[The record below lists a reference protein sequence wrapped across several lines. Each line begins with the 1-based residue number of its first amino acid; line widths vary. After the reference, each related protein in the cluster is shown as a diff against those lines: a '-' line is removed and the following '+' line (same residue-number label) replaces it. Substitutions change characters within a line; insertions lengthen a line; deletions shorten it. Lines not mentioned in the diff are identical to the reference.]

1 MFYNNDEVLN
11 MYVINPELP
20 EPYKYETDYRKI
32 PKELLNSNIPKGR
45 DKVKWSPFKTVSDQ
59 YKLLDEYIEEQNKVD
74 MPLLS
79 DDQLQILNE
88 TVYYNSM
95 NNILTEL
102 SYWDNGYINS
112 IECYINKVDLFEHVM
127 VVTSKN
133 RETKTKISLNT
144 IVSIK

>member
-1 MFYNNDEVLN
+1 
-11 MYVINPELP
+11 MYVVNPELP
-20 EPYKYETDYRKI
+20 ERYKYETDYRKI
-32 PKELLNSNIPKGR
+32 PREYLNSNIPKGR
-45 DKVKWSPFKTVSDQ
+45 DKVKWAPFKTVSDQ
-59 YKLLDEYIEEQNKVD
+59 YKLLDEYIEEQNKVE

-112 IECYINKVDLFEHVM
+112 MECYINKVDLLERVM

-133 RETKTKISLNT
+133 KETKIKISLNT

>member
-1 MFYNNDEVLN
+1 

-20 EPYKYETDYRKI
+20 VQYKYETDYRKI

-95 NNILTEL
+95 NNILTEI

-112 IECYINKVDLFEHVM
+112 MECYINKVNLLERVM
-127 VVTSKN
+127 VVTNKH
-133 RETKTKISLNT
+133 RGTKIKISLNY
-144 IVSIK
+144 IVSVE

>member
-1 MFYNNDEVLN
+1 
-11 MYVINPELP
+11 MYVVNPELP
-20 EPYKYETDYRKI
+20 ERYKYETDYRKI
-32 PKELLNSNIPKGR
+32 PREYLNSNIPKGR
-45 DKVKWSPFKTVSDQ
+45 DKVKWAPFKTVSDQ
-59 YKLLDEYIEEQNKVD
+59 YKFLDEYIEEQNKVE

-112 IECYINKVDLFEHVM
+112 MECYINKVDALENVM
-127 VVTSKN
+127 IVSNESK
-133 RETKTKISLNT
+133 ETKIKIPLN
-144 IVSIK
+144 SIININ

>member
-1 MFYNNDEVLN
+1 M
-11 MYVINPELP
+11 
-20 EPYKYETDYRKI
+20 
-32 PKELLNSNIPKGR
+32 LNSNIPKGR
-45 DKVKWSPFKTVSDQ
+45 DKVKWAPFKTVSDQ
-59 YKLLDEYIEEQNKVD
+59 YKLLDEYIEEQNKVE

-112 IECYINKVDLFEHVM
+112 MECYINKVDALEHVM
-127 VVTSKN
+127 IVSNESK
-133 RETKTKISLNT
+133 ETKIKIPLN
-144 IVSIK
+144 SIININ

>member
-1 MFYNNDEVLN
+1 

-20 EPYKYETDYRKI
+20 VQYKYETDYRKI

-59 YKLLDEYIEEQNKVD
+59 YKLLDDYIEEQNKVD

-95 NNILTEL
+95 NNILTEI

-112 IECYINKVDLFEHVM
+112 MECYINKVNLLERVM
-127 VVTSKN
+127 VVTSKH
-133 RETKTKISLNT
+133 RGTKIKISLNY
-144 IVSIK
+144 IVSVE

>member
-1 MFYNNDEVLN
+1 
-11 MYVINPELP
+11 MYVVNPELP
-20 EPYKYETDYRKI
+20 ERYKYETDYRKI
-32 PKELLNSNIPKGR
+32 PREYLNSNIPKGR
-45 DKVKWSPFKTVSDQ
+45 DKAKWAPFKTVSDQ
-59 YKLLDEYIEEQNKVD
+59 YKLLDEYIEEQNKVE

-112 IECYINKVDLFEHVM
+112 MECYINKVDALENVM
-127 VVTSKN
+127 IVSNESK
-133 RETKTKISLNT
+133 ETKIKIPLN
-144 IVSIK
+144 SIININ

>member
-1 MFYNNDEVLN
+1 

-20 EPYKYETDYRKI
+20 EPYKYESDYRKI

-45 DKVKWSPFKTVSDQ
+45 DKVKWSPFKAVSDQ
-59 YKLLDEYIEEQNKVD
+59 YKMLDEYIEEQNKVE

-88 TVYYNSM
+88 TVYYKSM

-112 IECYINKVDLFEHVM
+112 MECYINKVDLFEYVM

-133 RETKTKISLNT
+133 RETKIKISLNT

>member
-1 MFYNNDEVLN
+1 
-11 MYVINPELP
+11 MYVVNPELP
-20 EPYKYETDYRKI
+20 ERYKYETDYRKI
-32 PKELLNSNIPKGR
+32 PREYLNSNIPKGR
-45 DKVKWSPFKTVSDQ
+45 DKVKWAPFKTVSDQ
-59 YKLLDEYIEEQNKVD
+59 YKLLDEYIEEQNKVE

-112 IECYINKVDLFEHVM
+112 IECYINKVDALENVM
-127 VVTSKN
+127 IVSNESK
-133 RETKTKISLNT
+133 ETKIKIPLN
-144 IVSIK
+144 SIININ

>member
-1 MFYNNDEVLN
+1 

-20 EPYKYETDYRKI
+20 EPYKYEYDYRKI

-45 DKVKWSPFKTVSDQ
+45 DKVKWAPFKTVSDQ

-102 SYWDNGYINS
+102 SYWDNGYIDS
-112 IECYINKVDLFEHVM
+112 IQCYIDKVDTLEHVM
-127 VVTSKN
+127 IVTNGSK
-133 RETKTKISLNT
+133 ETKTKISLN
-144 IVSIK
+144 SIISAV

>member
-1 MFYNNDEVLN
+1 MFYNDDEVLN

-45 DKVKWSPFKTVSDQ
+45 DKVKWSPFKSVSDQ
-59 YKLLDEYIEEQNKVD
+59 YKLLYEYIEEQNKVE

-102 SYWDNGYINS
+102 SYWENGYINS
-112 IECYINKVDLFEHVM
+112 MKCYINKVDLLERVM

-133 RETKTKISLNT
+133 KETKTKISLNT

>member
-1 MFYNNDEVLN
+1 
-11 MYVINPELP
+11 MYVVNPELP
-20 EPYKYETDYRKI
+20 ERYKYETDYRKI
-32 PKELLNSNIPKGR
+32 PREYLNSNIPKGR
-45 DKVKWSPFKTVSDQ
+45 DKVKWAPFKTVSDQ
-59 YKLLDEYIEEQNKVD
+59 YKLLDEYIEEQNKVE

-112 IECYINKVDLFEHVM
+112 MECYINKVDALENVII
-127 VVTSKN
+127 VSNESK
-133 RETKTKISLNT
+133 ETKIKIPLN
-144 IVSIK
+144 SIININ

>member
-1 MFYNNDEVLN
+1 
-11 MYVINPELP
+11 
-20 EPYKYETDYRKI
+20 
-32 PKELLNSNIPKGR
+32 
-45 DKVKWSPFKTVSDQ
+45 
-59 YKLLDEYIEEQNKVD
+59 

-112 IECYINKVDLFEHVM
+112 MECYINKVDLFEHVM

>member
-1 MFYNNDEVLN
+1 MK
-11 MYVINPELP
+11 VINPELP

-32 PKELLNSNIPKGR
+32 PREYLNSNIPKGR
-45 DKVKWSPFKTVSDQ
+45 NKVKWAPFKTVSDQ
-59 YKLLDEYIEEQNKVD
+59 YKLLDEYIEEQNKVK

-88 TVYYNSM
+88 TVYYNSI

-112 IECYINKVDLFEHVM
+112 MECYINKVDLLEHVM
-127 VVTSKN
+127 VITHKNNKSK
-133 RETKTKISLNT
+133 RKIPLNK
-144 IVSIK
+144 IVSAN

>member
-1 MFYNNDEVLN
+1 

-20 EPYKYETDYRKI
+20 EPYKYESDYRKI
-32 PKELLNSNIPKGR
+32 PKELLNRNIPKGR
-45 DKVKWSPFKTVSDQ
+45 DKVKWAAFKTVSDQ
-59 YKLLDEYIEEQNKVD
+59 YKLLDEYIEEQNKVE

-88 TVYYNSM
+88 TVYYKSM

-102 SYWDNGYINS
+102 SYWENGYINS
-112 IECYINKVDLFEHVM
+112 MECYINKVDLFEHVM

-133 RETKTKISLNT
+133 RETKIKISLNT

>member
-1 MFYNNDEVLN
+1 
-11 MYVINPELP
+11 MYVVNPELP
-20 EPYKYETDYRKI
+20 DPYKYETDYRKI

-45 DKVKWSPFKTVSDQ
+45 DKVKWVPFKTVSDQ

-112 IECYINKVDLFEHVM
+112 MECYINKVDLLERVI
-127 VVTSKN
+127 VVTSKH
-133 RETKTKISLNT
+133 RVTKIKIPLNY
-144 IVSIK
+144 IVSVE

>member
-1 MFYNNDEVLN
+1 

-32 PKELLNSNIPKGR
+32 PKGLLDNNIPKGR
-45 DKVKWSPFKTVSDQ
+45 DKVKWSTFKTVSDQ

-112 IECYINKVDLFEHVM
+112 MECYINKVDLFEHVM

>member
-1 MFYNNDEVLN
+1 MK
-11 MYVINPELP
+11 VINPELP
-20 EPYKYETDYRKI
+20 NPYKYETDYRKI

-45 DKVKWSPFKTVSDQ
+45 DKVKWAPFKTVSDQ
-59 YKLLDEYIEEQNKVD
+59 YKLLDEYIEEQNKVE

-102 SYWDNGYINS
+102 SYWENGYIYS
-112 IECYINKVDLFEHVM
+112 IQCYINKVNTVEHVM
-127 VVTSKN
+127 IVTNISKEN
-133 RETKTKISLNT
+133 KIKIPFNN
-144 IVSIK
+144 IVSVT

>member
-1 MFYNNDEVLN
+1 
-11 MYVINPELP
+11 MYVVNPELP
-20 EPYKYETDYRKI
+20 ERYKYETDYRKI
-32 PKELLNSNIPKGR
+32 PGEYLNSNIPKGR
-45 DKVKWSPFKTVSDQ
+45 DKVKWAPFKTVSDQ
-59 YKLLDEYIEEQNKVD
+59 YKLLDEYIEEQNKVE

-112 IECYINKVDLFEHVM
+112 MECYINKVDLLERVI

-133 RETKTKISLNT
+133 KETKTKISLNT

>member
-1 MFYNNDEVLN
+1 

-20 EPYKYETDYRKI
+20 VQYKYETDYRKI

-95 NNILTEL
+95 NNILTEI

-112 IECYINKVDLFEHVM
+112 MECYINKVDLLERVM
-127 VVTSKN
+127 VVTSKH
-133 RETKTKISLNT
+133 RRTKIKISLNY
-144 IVSIK
+144 IVSVE

>member
-1 MFYNNDEVLN
+1 
-11 MYVINPELP
+11 MYVVNPELP
-20 EPYKYETDYRKI
+20 ERYKYETDYRKI
-32 PKELLNSNIPKGR
+32 PREYLNSNIPKGR
-45 DKVKWSPFKTVSDQ
+45 DKVKWAPFKTVSDQ
-59 YKLLDEYIEEQNKVD
+59 YKLLDEYIEEQNKVE

-112 IECYINKVDLFEHVM
+112 MECCINKVDALENVM
-127 VVTSKN
+127 IVSNESK
-133 RETKTKISLNT
+133 ETKIKIPLN
-144 IVSIK
+144 SIININ

>member
-1 MFYNNDEVLN
+1 

-20 EPYKYETDYRKI
+20 DPYKYESDYRKI

-45 DKVKWSPFKTVSDQ
+45 AKVKWSPFKTVSDQ

-102 SYWDNGYINS
+102 SYWENGYINS
-112 IECYINKVDLFEHVM
+112 MECYINKVDWFEHVM

-144 IVSIK
+144 IVSVK

>member
-1 MFYNNDEVLN
+1 MN
-11 MYVINPELP
+11 VINPELP

-32 PKELLNSNIPKGR
+32 PREYLNSNIPIGR

-79 DDQLQILNE
+79 EDQLQILNE
-88 TVYYNSM
+88 TVYYNSI

-102 SYWDNGYINS
+102 SYWENGYIHS
-112 IECYINKVDLFEHVM
+112 IQCYINKVNTLEHVM
-127 VVTSKN
+127 IVTNKSKEN
-133 RETKTKISLNT
+133 KIKIPFNN
-144 IVSIK
+144 IVSVT

>member
-45 DKVKWSPFKTVSDQ
+45 DKVKWSPFKSVSDQ
-59 YKLLDEYIEEQNKVD
+59 YKLLDEYIEEQNKVE

-112 IECYINKVDLFEHVM
+112 MECYINKVDLFEHVM

>member
-1 MFYNNDEVLN
+1 MRCIK
-11 MYVINPELP
+11 MYVVNPELP
-20 EPYKYETDYRKI
+20 ESYKYETDYRKI

-45 DKVKWSPFKTVSDQ
+45 DKVKWAPFKTVSDQ
-59 YKLLDEYIEEQNKVD
+59 YKLLDEYIEEQNKVE

-102 SYWDNGYINS
+102 SYWENGYINS
-112 IECYINKVDLFEHVM
+112 MECYISKVDLLERVM
-127 VVTSKN
+127 EVTSKN
-133 RETKTKISLNT
+133 KETKTKISLNT